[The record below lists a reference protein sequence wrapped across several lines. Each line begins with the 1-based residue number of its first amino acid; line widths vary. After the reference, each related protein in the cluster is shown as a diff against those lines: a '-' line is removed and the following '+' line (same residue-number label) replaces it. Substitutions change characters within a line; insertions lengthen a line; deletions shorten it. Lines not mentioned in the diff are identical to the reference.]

1 MSRVIPFIRRS
12 VASGTPADGETHCAH
27 RNIRLVERGEIV
39 SCSDCLAVLSPFWAL
54 TMLSQQYSLAMSQI
68 ERLTTRTK
76 LADARILELSQ
87 ELDANSREE
96 RRQNPPSTDT

>member
-1 MSRVIPFIRRS
+1 
-12 VASGTPADGETHCAH
+12 
-27 RNIRLVERGEIV
+27 
-39 SCSDCLAVLSPFWAL
+39 
-54 TMLSQQYSLAMSQI
+54 MSQI